1 VSRGSG
7 LEKPALVAIDLGAE
21 SCRVS
26 LLRWHGHESPI
37 LGPRISMVRRFANAP
52 QDDGAA
58 GWHWDLERI
67 CSELEAGLRAC
78 ADLAPEGIASI
89 GVTGWAVDYVRLD
102 HSGKPLA
109 PPFCYRD
116 ERTQAAMEAVHS
128 ILPAEKLY
136 ALTGVQIQPINTI
149 YQLCADKRAG
159 VADSTP
165 WVNLPEYILNWLGAP
180 RVAEYTNATHTG
192 LVDPETRQWSEQIF
206 NTAGLDLA
214 AAPELVPPGSVL
226 GPVRSDLRR
235 LPAYSATQLI
245 APACHDTASAIAGI
259 PERAGNWAYISSGTW
274 SLVGVPLS
282 RTLRTQEAFARGFN
296 NLGSADGGVLFHR
309 GIAGMWLLRQCMNT
323 WGQQRTWAMAELI
336 AEAQRLPAPDQL
348 LDLDDPA
355 LLPPGDMTARINDQ
369 RKQRGLASLPAGC
382 AAAPHYASLIFH
394 SLAGRYGTLMGEI
407 EQMTGARPHH
417 ICVVGGGSRNEYLN
431 ALTSQSTGLPVV
443 RCSAESSTLGN
454 FAIQWARVEQPS
466 GAIQPQAIAG
476 KIAALA
482 EVEIV

>member
-1 VSRGSG
+1 MSRGSG

-192 LVDPETRQWSEQIF
+192 LVDPETRQ
-206 NTAGLDLA
+206 
-214 AAPELVPPGSVL
+214 
-226 GPVRSDLRR
+226 
-235 LPAYSATQLI
+235 
-245 APACHDTASAIAGI
+245 
-259 PERAGNWAYISSGTW
+259 
-274 SLVGVPLS
+274 
-282 RTLRTQEAFARGFN
+282 
-296 NLGSADGGVLFHR
+296 
-309 GIAGMWLLRQCMNT
+309 
-323 WGQQRTWAMAELI
+323 
-336 AEAQRLPAPDQL
+336 
-348 LDLDDPA
+348 
-355 LLPPGDMTARINDQ
+355 
-369 RKQRGLASLPAGC
+369 
-382 AAAPHYASLIFH
+382 
-394 SLAGRYGTLMGEI
+394 
-407 EQMTGARPHH
+407 
-417 ICVVGGGSRNEYLN
+417 
-431 ALTSQSTGLPVV
+431 
-443 RCSAESSTLGN
+443 
-454 FAIQWARVEQPS
+454 
-466 GAIQPQAIAG
+466 
-476 KIAALA
+476 
-482 EVEIV
+482 